1 MEQIQLR
8 DLAEETI
15 IRGCLE
21 NDRKEQE
28 RLYRMFADEMYNVC
42 LTYEQDRDAAKDIM
56 QDAFIK
62 VFKNI
67 DQFNRSGS
75 LKGWV
80 RRVVVNTALDYLRRK
95 KGEEKLVDIEA
106 VSEIQI
112 QAETNASP
120 SFAKDI
126 LTAVSRLPDGARLVF
141 NLFALE
147 GYSHREIAE
156 KLSISEGTSKSQY
169 SRARQLLQLW
179 VEV

>member
-1 MEQIQLR
+1 MGNLQIR

-15 IRGCLE
+15 IKGCLE

-42 LTYEQDRDAAKDIM
+42 LTYDQDKEAAKDIL

-62 VFKNI
+62 VFRNI
-67 DQFNRSGS
+67 DQYNGSGS

-80 RRVVVNTALDYLRRK
+80 RRVVVNTALDHLRRK
-95 KGEEKLVDIEA
+95 KGEERLVDIDSI
-106 VSEIQI
+106 SEKQVLT
-112 QAETNASP
+112 ETNASH
-120 SFAKDI
+120 SSTKEI
-126 LTAVSRLPDGARLVF
+126 LVAVSRLPEGARLVF

-147 GYSHREIAE
+147 GYSHKEIAE
-156 KLSISEGTSKSQY
+156 KLNISEGTSKSQY

>member
-1 MEQIQLR
+1 MEQTQVR
-8 DLAEETI
+8 DLTEESI

-42 LTYEQDRDAAKDIM
+42 LTYDQDRDAAKDIM
-56 QDAFIK
+56 QDAFLK

-80 RRVVVNTALDYLRRK
+80 RRVVVNTALDSLRRR
-95 KGEEKLVDIEA
+95 KGDNRLVDIEA
-106 VSEIQI
+106 VSEIQF

-120 SFAKDI
+120 LGAKEI
-126 LTAVSRLPDGARLVF
+126 LVAVNRLPEGARLVF

-156 KLSISEGTSKSQY
+156 KLNISEGTSKSQY